1 MLQPEEI
8 ARANI
13 YGFLAR
19 LLAAPPDEAL
29 LEAIA
34 GADTVSAESG
44 SLVDPWLELAYAAA
58 RTDVDAVSEEYERA
72 YCRTA
77 ASRQALERVVG
88 LCDSLR
94 HLIAE
99 HEIDLPAQRRYL
111 SERLLPAM
119 ARLRRLSAKAQGG
132 RFYKHVGHFAAAFFR
147 IEQTAFGDYS

>member
-1 MLQPEEI
+1 MLLPEEA

-34 GADTVSAESG
+34 GADTVTAERG
-44 SLVDPWLELAYAAA
+44 ALVDPWLELAYAAA
-58 RTDVDAVSEEYERA
+58 STDVDAVSEEYERA

-77 ASRQALERVVG
+77 ASRRALERVVE

-94 HLIAE
+94 HLISQGE
-99 HEIDLPAQRRYL
+99 LDLAAQCRFFHDQL
-111 SERLLPAM
+111 IPAM
-119 ARLRRLSAKAQGG
+119 ERLRRLSAEAPGG
-132 RFYKHVGHFAAAFFR
+132 RFYKHVGQFAAAFFR
-147 IEQTAFGDYS
+147 VEQTAFGDYS

>member
-1 MLQPEEI
+1 MLPPEEI

-34 GADTVSAESG
+34 GADTITGENG
-44 SLVDPWLELAYAAA
+44 LLVDPWLELAYAAA

-77 ASRQALERVVG
+77 ASRRALERVVE

-94 HLIAE
+94 HLISQ
-99 HEIDLPAQRRYL
+99 HELDLVEQQRFFR
-111 SERLLPAM
+111 ERLVPAM
-119 ARLRRLSAKAQGG
+119 ERLRRLSAKAPGG
-132 RFYKHVGHFAAAFFR
+132 RFYKHVGQFAAAFFR
-147 IEQTAFGDYS
+147 VEQTAFGDSP